1 MRCPSCRAPG
11 VELGGR
17 INLHGHGVRARC
29 LAGPPVLGAEPGT
42 IDILLRRYKCQ
53 RCGAV
58 LTVGPRGI
66 LRGYVYSAMAL
77 GLALLL
83 WGVLHEQE
91 VKVQRAL
98 GVHRIRGASRPER
111 WQALRRW
118 TKAAAKGQ
126 LWRTIQVSLRGQVRE
141 LAERVARILCAR
153 AGPAATDVER
163 IWSASAH
170 AR

>member
-1 MRCPSCRAPG
+1 
-11 VELGGR
+11 VELDGR
-17 INLHGHGVRARC
+17 INLHGHGVRARY
-29 LAGPPVLGAEPGT
+29 LAGPPILGAEPTT
-42 IDILLRRYKCQ
+42 IDIVLRRYKCQ
-53 RCGAV
+53 RCEVV

-66 LRGYVYSAMAL
+66 VPGYVYSAMTI

-83 WGVLHEQE
+83 WGMCQE
-91 VKVQRAL
+91 PEAKVQRAL
-98 GVHRIRGASRPER
+98 GVHRICGASRPER

-118 TKAAAKGQ
+118 AKAAAEGQ
-126 LWRTIQVSLRGQVRE
+126 LWRSVKVSLRGQARE
-141 LAERVARILCAR
+141 IAERVARILCAR

>member
-1 MRCPSCRAPG
+1 M
-11 VELGGR
+11 LGT
-17 INLHGHGVRARC
+17 
-29 LAGPPVLGAEPGT
+29 EPRT
-42 IDILLRRYKCQ
+42 IDVLLRRYKCQ
-53 RCGAV
+53 RCEAV

-66 LRGYVYSAMAL
+66 MPGYVYSAMAI

-83 WGVLHEQE
+83 WGVLHEPE
-91 VKVQRAL
+91 VKAQRAL

-118 TKAAAKGQ
+118 ARAAAMGQ

-163 IWSASAH
+163 IWNASAH